1 MDGNHGPDEAS
12 SVAGRGNDELQDLLR
27 TDARILRNMH
37 QAEDPAGV
45 IEQYRRLEE
54 LNSALGTLLTRLQ
67 LAIVLGSVPGV
78 TPEPG
83 SSPMASEAL
92 GRLRR
97 PINVTASRDDS
108 GGP

>member
-1 MDGNHGPDEAS
+1 MDGNNGPDEAS
-12 SVAGRGNDELQDLLR
+12 SVAARGNDDLQDLLR
-27 TDARILRNMH
+27 TGVRILRDMH

-54 LNSALGTLLTRLQ
+54 LKSALGTLLTRLQ

-97 PINVTASRDDS
+97 AINVITTRDT
-108 GGP
+108 

>member
-1 MDGNHGPDEAS
+1 MLRSG
-12 SVAGRGNDELQDLLR
+12 AG
-27 TDARILRNMH
+27 ILRDMH
-37 QAEDPAGV
+37 EAEDPAGI

-67 LAIVLGSVPGV
+67 LAVTLGSVQGV

-83 SSPMASEAL
+83 GSPMASEAL

-97 PINVTASRDDS
+97 AINVIARRDT
-108 GGP
+108 

>member
-1 MDGNHGPDEAS
+1 MDGNQGPDEAS
-12 SVAGRGNDELQDLLR
+12 SVAASGNDALLDLLR
-27 TDARILRNMH
+27 TVDRVLRDMH
-37 QAEDPAGV
+37 RAEDPAGG

-78 TPEPG
+78 TPGTG
-83 SSPMASEAL
+83 SSPMASDAL

-97 PINVTASRDDS
+97 AINVIARRDT
-108 GGP
+108 

>member
-1 MDGNHGPDEAS
+1 MDGNNGPDEAS
-12 SVAGRGNDELQDLLR
+12 SVAARGNDELQDLLR
-27 TDARILRNMH
+27 TGAHILRYMH

-54 LNSALGTLLTRLQ
+54 LNTALDTLLTRLQ
-67 LAIVLGSVPGV
+67 LAVVLGSVPGV

-83 SSPMASEAL
+83 SSPMASAAL

-97 PINVTASRDDS
+97 AINVIARWDT
-108 GGP
+108 

>member
-1 MDGNHGPDEAS
+1 MDGNQGPDEAS
-12 SVAGRGNDELQDLLR
+12 SVAASGNDALLDLLR
-27 TDARILRNMH
+27 TVDLVLRDMH
-37 QAEDPAGV
+37 RAEDPAGG

-78 TPEPG
+78 TPGTG
-83 SSPMASEAL
+83 SSPMASDAL

-97 PINVTASRDDS
+97 AINVIARRDT
-108 GGP
+108 

>member
-12 SVAGRGNDELQDLLR
+12 SVAARGNDELQDLLR
-27 TDARILRNMH
+27 TGARILRDMH

-67 LAIVLGSVPGV
+67 VAIVPGSVPGV

-83 SSPMASEAL
+83 SSPMASDAL

-97 PINVTASRDDS
+97 AITVIARWDT
-108 GGP
+108 